1 LAEVGLSKEHVAGFR
16 KDSDGREDGESKK
29 ESSHVKDGVDLHLPT
44 VEAFESE
51 FTPHGERAEPL
62 RKLLLPASPAENDSS
77 EGSHDAL
84 AAYEPNASESGEVE
98 VPPELRGHNA
108 SASEPAA
115 ETPSDLTAE
124 DSFFSIFDTDT
135 SRSPGG
141 GKKPD
146 GWAEVSKLMR
156 TLVRA
161 LDSSVQHSMHVSQTA
176 TWHDP
181 SESYARMAVAYSHVL
196 DLRTLWLL
204 NLCEYHQGKQAWAEA
219 AQCALMIAGIV
230 MQVETLSGALP
241 PCFRSMQRLKSS
253 AQEGDLLR
261 RLSETRLWT
270 TSSFA

>member
-1 LAEVGLSKEHVAGFR
+1 MGLSKEHVAGFR
-16 KDSDGREDGESKK
+16 KERAALEDLDGGEAEQLKKGK
-29 ESSHVKDGVDLHLPT
+29 ESSDKKDRVDLHLPT

-51 FTPHGERAEPL
+51 LTPHGERAEPL
-62 RKLLLPASPAENDSS
+62 QRLLLPASPAENGSS
-77 EGSHDAL
+77 EGSHNAL
-84 AAYEPNASESGEVE
+84 PAYEPNVLERGAVDVAPEVRE
-98 VPPELRGHNA
+98 GNA

-230 MQVETLSGALP
+230 MQVETRSGALP
-241 PCFRSMQRLKSS
+241 PCFNSMQRL
-253 AQEGDLLR
+253 
-261 RLSETRLWT
+261 T
-270 TSSFA
+270 